1 MKPYVEKEDLEAQEF
16 KLKSMKIFKILILF
30 TVCLG
35 YSQDKNIDLS
45 KNIAEDACN
54 CIAEINTENNTKN
67 KAIKNCIAASVVK
80 NLDTE
85 VKSNENDVSEIQI
98 DSKDYQKIEAYLVE
112 NCGALKDLSFSENE
126 EFEHSTSQNVLAQL
140 AYDDGMDF
148 MDQGDFENAI
158 LKFKK
163 AIEIDPNFAF
173 SWDNLGVCYRKSN
186 QYEEAIKAY
195 KKSLEINPEG
205 RMPLMNIAVTYN
217 LKKEF
222 DHAIVY
228 YNKFISIYQDDPE
241 GYYGLGLILY
251 TNNRQA
257 EGLDH
262 LIHAYTIYTAQNS
275 PYRADAAKKIG
286 YMYNDLK
293 NNDKLEVFNKVA
305 SKYNLKIENN

>member
-1 MKPYVEKEDLEAQEF
+1 MN
-16 KLKSMKIFKILILF
+16 KIIIFIVLF
-30 TVCLG
+30 TICKG
-35 YSQDKNIDLS
+35 YSQENQENIVKTIS
-45 KNIAEDACN
+45 MDACD
-54 CIAEINTENNTKN
+54 CIAKINTENNTKN
-67 KAIKNCIAASVVK
+67 NAIKNCIAASVVE
-80 NLDTE
+80 NLKTE
-85 VKSNENDVSEIQI
+85 VASNENDVSEIQLEA
-98 DSKDYQKIEAYLVE
+98 STYKKIEEYLVE
-112 NCGALKDLSFSENE
+112 NCDALKQLSFTESE

-140 AYDDGMDF
+140 AYDDGMDY
-148 MDQGDFENAI
+148 MESGDYDTAI

-186 QYEEAIKAY
+186 QYEEAIDAY

-222 DHAIVY
+222 DEAIVY
-228 YNKFISIYQDDPE
+228 YNKFISIYNDDPE

-251 TNNRQA
+251 TNNQQE
-257 EGLDH
+257 EGLDN
-262 LIHAYTIYTAQNS
+262 LIHAYTIYSAQNS

-293 NNDKLEVFNKVA
+293 NNGKLDVFNKVA
-305 SKYNLKIENN
+305 TKYNLKIQNN

>member
-1 MKPYVEKEDLEAQEF
+1 MV
-16 KLKSMKIFKILILF
+16 
-30 TVCLG
+30 
-35 YSQDKNIDLS
+35 KNISMNACDCIS
-45 KNIAEDACN
+45 K
-54 CIAEINTENNTKN
+54 INTENNTKN
-67 KAIKNCIAASVVK
+67 NAIKNCIAASVVE
-80 NLDTE
+80 NLKTDVTA
-85 VKSNENDVSEIQI
+85 SENDISEIQLEA
-98 DSKDYQKIEAYLVE
+98 SAYKKIEAYLVE
-112 NCGALKDLSFSENE
+112 NCNALKQLSFTESE

-140 AYDDGMDF
+140 AYDDGMDY
-148 MDQGDFENAI
+148 MESDDYENAI

-186 QYEEAIKAY
+186 QYEEAIEAY

-222 DHAIVY
+222 GEAIIY
-228 YNKFISIYQDDPE
+228 YNKFITIYKDDPE

-251 TNNRQA
+251 TNNQQE
-257 EGLDH
+257 EGLDNM
-262 LIHAYTIYTAQNS
+262 IHAYTIYSAQNS

-293 NNDKLEVFNKVA
+293 NNDKVEIFNKVA
-305 SKYNLKIENN
+305 SKYNLKIQNN

>member
-1 MKPYVEKEDLEAQEF
+1 MN
-16 KLKSMKIFKILILF
+16 KIIIFIVLF
-30 TVCLG
+30 TICKG
-35 YSQDKNIDLS
+35 YSQENQENIVKTIS
-45 KNIAEDACN
+45 MDACD
-54 CIAEINTENNTKN
+54 CIAKINTENNTKN
-67 KAIKNCIAASVVK
+67 NAIKNCIAASVVE
-80 NLDTE
+80 NLKTE
-85 VKSNENDVSEIQI
+85 VASNENDVSEIQLEA
-98 DSKDYQKIEAYLVE
+98 SAYKKIEEYLVE
-112 NCGALKDLSFSENE
+112 NCDSLKQLSFTESE

-140 AYDDGMDF
+140 AYDDGMDY
-148 MDQGDFENAI
+148 MESGDYDTAI

-186 QYEEAIKAY
+186 QYEEAIDAY

-222 DHAIVY
+222 DEAIVY
-228 YNKFISIYQDDPE
+228 YNKFISIYNDDPE

-251 TNNRQA
+251 TNNQQE
-257 EGLDH
+257 EGLDN
-262 LIHAYTIYTAQNS
+262 LIHAYTIYSAQNS

-293 NNDKLEVFNKVA
+293 NNGKLDVFNKVA
-305 SKYNLKIENN
+305 TKYNLKIQNN

>member
-1 MKPYVEKEDLEAQEF
+1 MEAQEF
-16 KLKSMKIFKILILF
+16 KIEYMKILKVLIFF
-30 TVCLG
+30 TVCLS
-35 YSQDKNIDLS
+35 YSQDKNIDYTKAIS
-45 KNIAEDACN
+45 EDACD
-54 CIAEINTENNTKN
+54 CISQINTENNTKN
-67 KAIKNCIAASVVK
+67 KAIKNCIASSVVK
-80 NLDTE
+80 NLKTDVNT
-85 VKSNENDVSEIQI
+85 NDKDISEIQI
-98 DSKDYQKIEAYLVE
+98 EAKAYQKIEAYLVE
-112 NCGALKDLSFSENE
+112 NCNALKDLSFSENA
-126 EFEHSTSQNVLAQL
+126 EFKHSTSQNVLAQL
-140 AYDDGMDF
+140 AYDDGMDL
-148 MDQGDFENAI
+148 MDQSEFENAI

-173 SWDNLGVCYRKSN
+173 SWDNLGVSYRKSN

-222 DHAIVY
+222 DQAIVY
-228 YNKFISIYQDDPE
+228 YNKFISIYNDDPE

-251 TNNRQA
+251 TNNQQE
-257 EGLDH
+257 EGLDN

-293 NNDKLEVFNKVA
+293 NNNKLEVFNKVA
-305 SKYNLKIENN
+305 TKYNLKIENN

>member
-1 MKPYVEKEDLEAQEF
+1 MK
-16 KLKSMKIFKILILF
+16 KIIIYILF
-30 TVCLG
+30 FTIYNG
-35 YSQDKNIDLS
+35 FSQEIRDDIVENISINACECIS
-45 KNIAEDACN
+45 KK
-54 CIAEINTENNTKN
+54 NTENNTKN
-67 KAIKNCIAASVVK
+67 SAIKNCIAASVVE
-80 NLDTE
+80 NLKTE
-85 VKSNENDVSEIQI
+85 VASGESDVSEIQLEA
-98 DSKDYQKIEAYLVE
+98 SVYKMIESYLVE
-112 NCGALKDLSFSENE
+112 NCDALKQLSFTESE

-140 AYDDGMDF
+140 AYDDGMDY
-148 MDQGDFENAI
+148 MESGDYETAI

-186 QYEEAIKAY
+186 QYEKAIEAY

-222 DHAIVY
+222 EEAIVY
-228 YNKFISIYQDDPE
+228 YNKFISIYKDDPE

-251 TNNRQA
+251 TNNKQE
-257 EGLDH
+257 EGLAS
-262 LIHAYTIYTAQNS
+262 LIQAYTIYSAQNS

-293 NNDKLEVFNKVA
+293 NNDKLEIFNKVA
-305 SKYNLKIENN
+305 AKYNLKIQNN

>member
-16 KLKSMKIFKILILF
+16 KLKSMKIIKILILF
-30 TVCLG
+30 TFCLG
-35 YSQDKNIDLS
+35 YSQDKNIDTS
-45 KNIAEDACN
+45 KNISEDACE
-54 CIAEINTENNTKN
+54 CIAKINTENNTKN
-67 KAIKNCIAASVVK
+67 KAIKNCIASSVVK
-80 NLDTE
+80 NLNSE
-85 VKSNENDVSEIQI
+85 VKTNEKDVTEIQI
-98 DSKDYQKIEAYLVE
+98 DAKVYQKIEAYLVE
-112 NCGALKDLSFSENE
+112 NCSALKDISFTENE
-126 EFEHSTSQNVLAQL
+126 EFKHSTSQNVLAQL

-148 MDQGDFENAI
+148 MEQENYENAI
-158 LKFKK
+158 LKFTK

-173 SWDNLGVCYRKSN
+173 SWDNLGVCFRKSN
-186 QYEEAIKAY
+186 QYEEAIEAY

-222 DHAIVY
+222 DQAIIY
-228 YNKFISIYQDDPE
+228 YNKFISIYHSDPE

-251 TNNRQA
+251 TNNQQ
-257 EGLDH
+257 EDGLDN
-262 LIHAYTIYTAQNS
+262 LIHAYTIYSSQNS

-305 SKYNLKIENN
+305 TKYNLKIENN

>member
-1 MKPYVEKEDLEAQEF
+1 
-16 KLKSMKIFKILILF
+16 MKILKILIFF

-35 YSQDKNIDLS
+35 YSQDKNIDHVKEIS
-45 KNIAEDACN
+45 DDACD
-54 CIAEINTENNTKN
+54 CISQINTENNTKN
-67 KAIKNCIAASVVK
+67 KAIKNCIASSVVK
-80 NLDTE
+80 NLKTDVNTND
-85 VKSNENDVSEIQI
+85 KDVSEIQLET
-98 DSKDYQKIEAYLVE
+98 KAYQKIEAYLVE
-112 NCGALKDLSFSENE
+112 NCSALKDLSFSENE
-126 EFEHSTSQNVLAQL
+126 EFKHSTSQNVLAQL
-140 AYDDGMDF
+140 AYDDGMDL
-148 MDQGDFENAI
+148 MEQSEFENAI

-173 SWDNLGVCYRKSN
+173 SWDNLGVSYRKSN

-195 KKSLEINPEG
+195 EKSLEINPEG

-222 DHAIVY
+222 DQAIVY
-228 YNKFISIYQDDPE
+228 YNKFISIYNDDPE

-251 TNNRQA
+251 TNNQQ
-257 EGLDH
+257 EKGLDN

-293 NNDKLEVFNKVA
+293 NNNKLEVFNKVA
-305 SKYNLKIENN
+305 TKYNLKIENN